1 MNKAVTIICPTRNEQ
16 DGIQALVFA
25 IRKIR
30 RLALEKFGPSLS
42 LHFILVD
49 NASTDLTVELAVKKL
64 RNDQNIMIVR
74 HIRNLGLQNSILTGL
89 MFTKTDASVVLQS
102 DLQDPPELVI
112 LMIEKWMA
120 GSKYIVTKI
129 RKRNSSFFD
138 ALSRSVGYWLLNVVA
153 GVRIIGNGGDFWLI
167 DRDVIDQVTS
177 AAGIRPFFRT
187 LIPKFRAPDEVIIY
201 DRLPRVDGKSNFN
214 ILGKYEFFIDA
225 LLSDPRRIFLS
236 SILISIGLFTYGILC
251 AFLTWTSLPVIIPIA
266 CLILAS
272 AFTIFLL
279 GLILEFIW
287 RIYTEGTR
295 AFQTLSNDVTLVREN

>member
-138 ALSRSVGYWLLNVVA
+138 ALSRSVGYWFLCSNHWEWWRFLV
-153 GVRIIGNGGDFWLI
+153 
-167 DRDVIDQVTS
+167 DRS
-177 AAGIRPFFRT
+177 
-187 LIPKFRAPDEVIIY
+187 
-201 DRLPRVDGKSNFN
+201 
-214 ILGKYEFFIDA
+214 
-225 LLSDPRRIFLS
+225 
-236 SILISIGLFTYGILC
+236 
-251 AFLTWTSLPVIIPIA
+251 
-266 CLILAS
+266 
-272 AFTIFLL
+272 
-279 GLILEFIW
+279 
-287 RIYTEGTR
+287 
-295 AFQTLSNDVTLVREN
+295 